1 MSRDLKD
8 HKAKA
13 GAFSGALS
21 LNAYCRDQARRA
33 GKARARV
40 EWHLEGGRPEAANAA
55 MITFDFHDE
64 RAERSRRWPMLP
76 VSVGSAS
83 EVVEVNLVRRSE
95 PPGPVVYFALFFL
108 LLLVAALVG
117 WVGKGYHDGGVLL

>member
-8 HKAKA
+8 RKGEA

-40 EWHLEGGRPEAANAA
+40 EWHLDGGRLEAANAA
-55 MITFDFHDE
+55 LITFDFHDNL
-64 RAERSRRWPMLP
+64 AERSRRCPMLP
-76 VSVGSAS
+76 VLVGSAA
-83 EVVEVNLVRRSE
+83 EVVETNWVRRSG
-95 PPGPVVYFALFFL
+95 PPGPAVYFALFSL
-108 LLLVAALVG
+108 LLLVAAFAG
-117 WVGKGYHDGGVLL
+117 WVGRGYHDGGVLP